1 MSFLSNLR
9 AKPEG
14 VKSRIAVI
22 SALMVTGV
30 IGVVWTST
38 LPVRFASL
46 ESGIA
51 VGVENSA
58 TAKNAITDLVA
69 EMEQIPPPVEE
80 TEPLDTST
88 ESFFMEESALDRLA
102 GERFDPTEEGE
113 TTGMAEETRMET
125 NNGQVRETPSVPTAE
140 SPEPTVEEGTPHQEP
155 RVILIG
161 TTTAPTTHRL
171 PVTW

>member
-80 TEPLDTST
+80 TETLDAST

-102 GERFDPTEEGE
+102 GERFDPTEEGGAGGGVEEMGTE
-113 TTGMAEETRMET
+113 TRVEETPLTTTPPAPET
-125 NNGQVRETPSVPTAE
+125 ALPKTE
-140 SPEPTVEEGTPHQEP
+140 EPTPKQEP

-161 TTTAPTTHRL
+161 TTTAPATHRL